1 MDSTP
6 NNSPFP
12 CRCIIDLYAR
22 AAAILYGII
31 HFDDFYRILNTYYGE
46 GSLSRE
52 RIMTY
57 FWSSKENDPIYY
69 VQDELVVHTS
79 IPPDE
84 IARTLSVIQPPAKIM
99 APRYYNI
106 LPEKDF
112 LMYGFLGYYEESPGT
127 QKMEEYL
134 TDGLGLPW
142 EDARE
147 IVAEMVF
154 VCRTGSSSTFIAD
167 ALGRRDLLTGME
179 NELDLLLMGI
189 EIEAGTRQWERL
201 GASVREMV
209 GGGD

>member
-6 NNSPFP
+6 NHSPFTYN
-12 CRCIIDLYAR
+12 CIIDLYAR
-22 AAAILYGII
+22 AAATLYGII
-31 HFDDFYRILNTYYGE
+31 HFDDFYRILNTYYG
-46 GSLSRE
+46 GGILSNE
-52 RIMTY
+52 RIMAY

-69 VQDELVVHTS
+69 VQDELIVHGS
-79 IPPDE
+79 IPPNE
-84 IARTLSVIQPPAKIM
+84 IARTISVIQPPVKIM

-112 LMYGFLGYYEESPGT
+112 LMYAFPGYYEESLGT

-134 TDGLGLPW
+134 TDGLGLSW

-154 VCRTGSSSTFIAD
+154 VCRTGSSPTFIAD
-167 ALGRRDLLTGME
+167 ALSHRDLLTGME

-189 EIEAGTRQWERL
+189 EIEAGTRQWGRL

-209 GGGD
+209 GG

>member
-6 NNSPFP
+6 NNSSFTYS
-12 CRCIIDLYAR
+12 CIIDLYAR
-22 AAAILYGII
+22 AAATLYGII

-46 GSLSRE
+46 GTLSKE
-52 RIMTY
+52 QIMAY
-57 FWSSKENDPIYY
+57 FWFSKNDDPIYY
-69 VQDELVVHTS
+69 TQDELIVHTF

-106 LPEKDF
+106 LPEEDF
-112 LMYGFLGYYEESPGT
+112 LIYAFLGYYEESPGT
-127 QKMEEYL
+127 QRMEKYL
-134 TDGLGLPW
+134 TDGLGLSW

-154 VCRTGSSSTFIAD
+154 VCRTGSSPTFIAD
-167 ALGRRDLLTGME
+167 ALCRRDLLTGME

-201 GASVREMV
+201 GTSVREMI
-209 GGGD
+209 GG

>member
-31 HFDDFYRILNTYYGE
+31 HFDDFYRILDTYYGR
-46 GSLSRE
+46 GILSNE
-52 RIMTY
+52 RIMAY
-57 FWSSKENDPIYY
+57 FWFSKNDDPIYY
-69 VQDELVVHTS
+69 TQDELIIHAS

-84 IARTLSVIQPPAKIM
+84 IARTLSVIQPPVKIL

-112 LMYGFLGYYEESPGT
+112 LMYAFPGYYEKSPGT
-127 QKMEEYL
+127 QRMEEYL
-134 TDGLGLPW
+134 TDGLGLSWADAW
-142 EDARE
+142 EV
-147 IVAEMVF
+147 VAEMVF
-154 VCRTGSSSTFIAD
+154 VCRTGSSPTFIAD
-167 ALGRRDLLTGME
+167 ALGRRDILTGIE
-179 NELDLLLMGI
+179 NELDLILMGI
-189 EIEAGTRQWERL
+189 EIEAGTRQWARL

-209 GGGD
+209 GG

>member
-6 NNSPFP
+6 NNSPFTYN
-12 CRCIIDLYAR
+12 CIIDLYAR
-22 AAAILYGII
+22 AAATLYGII
-31 HFDDFYRILNTYYGE
+31 HFDDFFRLLNTYYGE
-46 GSLSRE
+46 GILSNE
-52 RIMTY
+52 RIMAY
-57 FWSSKENDPIYY
+57 FWFSKNDDPIYY
-69 VQDELVVHTS
+69 TQDELIIHAS

-112 LMYGFLGYYEESPGT
+112 LMYAFPGYYEESLGT

-154 VCRTGSSSTFIAD
+154 VCRTGSSPTFIAD

-189 EIEAGTRQWERL
+189 EIETGTRQWERL

-209 GGGD
+209 GG

>member
-6 NNSPFP
+6 NNSPFTYN
-12 CRCIIDLYAR
+12 CIIDLYAR
-22 AAAILYGII
+22 AAATLYGII
-31 HFDDFYRILNTYYGE
+31 HFDDFFRVLNTYYG
-46 GSLSRE
+46 GGILSTE
-52 RIMTY
+52 QIMAY
-57 FWSSKENDPIYY
+57 FWFMENDDPIFYT
-69 VQDELVVHTS
+69 QDELIVHAS

-154 VCRTGSSSTFIAD
+154 VCRTGSSPTFIAD
-167 ALGRRDLLTGME
+167 ALSRRNLLTGRE
-179 NELDLLLMGI
+179 NELDLILTGI
-189 EIEAGTRQWERL
+189 EIEAGTRQWGRL
-201 GASVREMV
+201 GASVRDMV
-209 GGGD
+209 GG

>member
-1 MDSTP
+1 
-6 NNSPFP
+6 
-12 CRCIIDLYAR
+12 
-22 AAAILYGII
+22 
-31 HFDDFYRILNTYYGE
+31 
-46 GSLSRE
+46 
-52 RIMTY
+52 MTY

-154 VCRTGSSSTFIAD
+154 VCRTGSSSTFIMD
-167 ALGRRDLLTGME
+167 TLSRRDLLTGME
-179 NELDLLLMGI
+179 NELDLILMGI
-189 EIEAGTRQWERL
+189 EIEAGTRQWARL

-209 GGGD
+209 GGVISP